1 LYARLEFGAAWLSIT
16 SSSPVVSF
24 VAPSLGQGGTVIG
37 LIIQCSRGFQS
48 RERERHRAKIVK
60 GRSKETA
67 MMTRLSR
74 LIMIALL
81 WFVPLGAMAQQSTT
95 APTQPL
101 LKPAELDQ
109 LLAPIALYPDPLLS
123 EVLIASTY
131 PLEVIQADRWAKA
144 NKALKGDALT
154 AALGKQSWD
163 DSVKSL
169 VQVPDVLAMLSEQ
182 LDWTQKL
189 GDALL
194 AQQAD
199 VMDAVQRLRG
209 RARANGKLEST
220 KEQTVTVKT
229 EGQKQY
235 VAIEPV
241 SPNEIYVPYYE
252 PAAVYGDWPYPDY
265 APYYFPPPAGYFAGG
280 VLATGVAFAA
290 GVAVRHAFW
299 GNCDWGRGNINVLSN
314 RSVDVAN
321 INRGKWEHNADHRQG
336 VRYNN
341 ADVRQKF
348 AKTDIQ
354 AGKAARQDFRGKD
367 GQKALEGDRG
377 RSASGDRERPAAGD
391 RDRSAAGDRDRP
403 AAGDRDRSPA
413 GDRDRSGAG
422 DRDRSGS
429 ADRDRSQA
437 RDTGGR
443 QEAGAS
449 KASQKSA
456 QQASPKKGQKAA
468 NQKVSQQP
476 SQKAS
481 QRPSK
486 PQRDTAF
493 SNVQSGPNTRAQ
505 ADRGRQSVG
514 GGGGAPRVAAH
525 SGAGAPRMSGGGA
538 PRMGG
543 GGAPRMAA
551 RGGGG
556 RGGGGRR
563 SDAALKHDIVL
574 LGHLENGLGFYRF
587 SYNDSKQVYVG
598 VMAQEVETIMPEA
611 VVRDRDGYLEVLY
624 DKLGLKFQT
633 FDQWLAS
640 GARVPS
646 IIRIGH

>member
-1 LYARLEFGAAWLSIT
+1 
-16 SSSPVVSF
+16 
-24 VAPSLGQGGTVIG
+24 
-37 LIIQCSRGFQS
+37 
-48 RERERHRAKIVK
+48 
-60 GRSKETA
+60 
-67 MMTRLSR
+67 MMTRFSR

-81 WFVPLGAMAQQSTT
+81 WSVPLGAMAQQPAT

-109 LLAPIALYPDPLLS
+109 LLAPIALHPDPLLS

-131 PLEVIQADRWAKA
+131 PLEVVQADRWAKS

-154 AALGKQSWD
+154 AALAKQSWD

-169 VQVPDVLAMLSEQ
+169 VQVPSVLTMMSEQ

-189 GDALL
+189 GDAVL

-199 VMDAVQRLRG
+199 VMDSIQRLRA

-229 EGQKQY
+229 EDQKQY
-235 VAIEPV
+235 VVIEPT
-241 SPNEIYVPYYE
+241 SPTEIYVPYYE
-252 PAAVYGDWPYPDY
+252 PAAVYGDWPNPDY
-265 APYYFPPPAGYFAGG
+265 APYYFPPPYGYIPGAA
-280 VLATGVAFAA
+280 LATGVAFAA

-299 GNCDWGRGNINVLSN
+299 GNCDWGRGNINVVAN
-314 RSVDVAN
+314 RSVDIAN

-336 VRYNN
+336 VKYNN

-367 GQKALEGDRG
+367 GQKVLEPDRDRPAAG
-377 RSASGDRERPAAGD
+377 NRERPAAGD
-391 RDRSAAGDRDRP
+391 RERAAAGDRDRP
-403 AAGDRDRSPA
+403 TAGDRDRP
-413 GDRDRSGAG
+413 GAG
-422 DRDRSGS
+422 DRDRP
-429 ADRDRSQA
+429 QA

-443 QEAGAS
+443 PGAGKGGADKASRQPGQKVSS
-449 KASQKSA
+449 KA
-456 QQASPKKGQKAA
+456 GQKA
-468 NQKVSQQP
+468 SGQP

-481 QRPSK
+481 PRPSK

-493 SNVQSGPNTRAQ
+493 ANVQSGPKTHAQ
-505 ADRGRQSVG
+505 ANRGRQSVG
-514 GGGGAPRVAAH
+514 G
-525 SGAGAPRMSGGGA
+525 GGGA

-551 RGGGG
+551 PGGGG

-563 SDAALKHDIVL
+563 SDATLKHDITL
-574 LGHLENGLGFYRF
+574 LGRLNNGLGFYRF
-587 SYNDSKQVYVG
+587 SYNGSNRVYVG
-598 VMAQEVETIMPEA
+598 VMAQEAQTIIPEA
-611 VVRDRDGYLEVLY
+611 VVRGRDGYLEVFY

-633 FDQWLAS
+633 YEQWIAS
-640 GARVPS
+640 GAQVPTVT
-646 IIRIGH
+646 RIQH

>member
-1 LYARLEFGAAWLSIT
+1 
-16 SSSPVVSF
+16 
-24 VAPSLGQGGTVIG
+24 
-37 LIIQCSRGFQS
+37 
-48 RERERHRAKIVK
+48 
-60 GRSKETA
+60 
-67 MMTRLSR
+67 MMVRFSR

-81 WFVPLGAMAQQSTT
+81 WSVPLGAMAQQPAT

-109 LLAPIALYPDPLLS
+109 LLAPIALHPDPLLS

-131 PLEVIQADRWAKA
+131 PLEIVQADRWAKS
-144 NKALKGDALT
+144 NRALKGDALT

-169 VQVPDVLAMLSEQ
+169 VQVPDVLSMMSEQ

-189 GDALL
+189 GDAVL

-199 VMDAVQRLRG
+199 VMDAVQRLRA

-229 EGQKQY
+229 EDQKQY
-235 VAIEPV
+235 VVIAPT
-241 SPNEIYVPYYE
+241 SPSEIYVPYYE
-252 PAAVYGDWPYPDY
+252 PAVVYGDWPYPDY
-265 APYYFPPPAGYFAGG
+265 APYYFPPPPGYLAGG

-299 GNCDWGRGNINVLSN
+299 GNCDWGRGNINVVAN
-314 RSVDVAN
+314 RSVDIAN
-321 INRGKWEHNADHRQG
+321 INRARWEHNADHRQG

-354 AGKAARQDFRGKD
+354 AGKAARQEFRGKD
-367 GQKALEGDRG
+367 GQKVLEPDRG
-377 RSASGDRERPAAGD
+377 RPG
-391 RDRSAAGDRDRP
+391 AGDRDRP
-403 AAGDRDRSPA
+403 AAGDRDRSGG
-413 GDRDRSGAG
+413 GDRDRL
-422 DRDRSGS
+422 
-429 ADRDRSQA
+429 QA
-437 RDTGGR
+437 RDAGGR
-443 QEAGAS
+443 QDAGKGGAG
-449 KASQKSA
+449 KASQKPG
-456 QQASPKKGQKAA
+456 QKASPKTGQKT
-468 NQKVSQQP
+468 SQQR

-481 QRPSK
+481 QQPSK

-493 SNVQSGPNTRAQ
+493 SNVQSGPKTRAQ

-514 GGGGAPRVAAH
+514 GGGGAPRMAA
-525 SGAGAPRMSGGGA
+525 GSGGGA

-543 GGAPRMAA
+543 GGAPRMAP

-563 SDAALKHDIVL
+563 SDVTLKHDITL

-587 SYNDSKQVYVG
+587 SYNGSDQVYVG
-598 VMAQEVETIMPEA
+598 VMAQEVQTIMPEA
-611 VVRDRDGYLEVLY
+611 VVRSRDGYLEVLY
-624 DKLGLKFQT
+624 DKLGLKFRT
-633 FDQWLAS
+633 YDQWVAS
-640 GARVPS
+640 GARIPS
-646 IIRIGH
+646 ITRIRH